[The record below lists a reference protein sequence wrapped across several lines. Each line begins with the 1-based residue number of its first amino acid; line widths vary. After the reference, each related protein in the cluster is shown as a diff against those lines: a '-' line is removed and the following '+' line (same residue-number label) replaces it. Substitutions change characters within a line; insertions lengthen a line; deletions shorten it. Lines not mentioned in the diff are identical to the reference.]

1 MVAIWVILLTA
12 ILLPVA
18 TVLTLVTTF
27 HKTAVDSI
35 YRNVDD
41 VSDSEM
47 PTTITSFQSGPDV
60 VSTIGGSGEGLNCS
74 LPRWTNVFFD
84 HSAEKDSR
92 RHLVLQRFRQ
102 ACVFHDLCYR
112 HGLATYG
119 YNQNDC
125 DRVLQN
131 AAFRLC
137 LYIRNGTGPAASERC
152 QTDSKLVLA
161 GVSLG
166 GADAYRAWGRSTY
179 FEFEPDP
186 WRSQDF
192 SVSRVVA
199 HPFKQV
205 APEKYRDDP
214 DQVILA
220 FRNIRSNLTVTCV
233 TCKGTAFL
241 QSAGN
246 PNDVSPELRS
256 VNIDKIPDEVLKN
269 PDRRLSDTTPIWL
282 PPRRRHAAPHLL
294 IDSAGKHHLIWMSR
308 NNSGDT
314 NACIV
319 VTDAARLLTTTLPKA
334 DFCSREADSPLS
346 MVEIDMFASSPL
358 PMEIPSRTGHS
369 IFATAI
375 SAKNANR
382 DLKFC
387 SRAAS
392 RDIDRGIKGDDQA
405 NCTPFPDPTVADG
418 KALGAFQNFAIIRP
432 GQQIL
437 FARDTEPPGGAW
449 WTSLWQNFFGIE
461 YSPKGQMLLIDV
473 AEPKSEKEPLISNIK
488 KAVRFDIDDR
498 LDPMLPITRTR
509 GDLRFLSLQKTED
522 SVRLRLIDFARDNPK
537 DGNVRLVT
545 KDGDIS
551 LHSSWGF
558 RPVLVLETRE
568 TNARTKLVFSRG
580 EIAPGH
586 GTPATPGFDT
596 ESLRLETLVFEREA
610 AAPSDAP
617 FVKTG
622 GAACTVKY
630 TFNVKLAEYPCYRRF
645 DPERGMRASPAA
657 HMQASQLLAGH
668 FAGRDGHD
676 IAFTDFCLPSEPIIL
691 KPDHG
696 TFVPIVASVG
706 DATDK
711 TREVTC
717 DPLDGNR
724 DVSGPIRHRQM

>member
-1 MVAIWVILLTA
+1 
-12 ILLPVA
+12 
-18 TVLTLVTTF
+18 
-27 HKTAVDSI
+27 
-35 YRNVDD
+35 
-41 VSDSEM
+41 
-47 PTTITSFQSGPDV
+47 
-60 VSTIGGSGEGLNCS
+60 
-74 LPRWTNVFFD
+74 
-84 HSAEKDSR
+84 
-92 RHLVLQRFRQ
+92 
-102 ACVFHDLCYR
+102 
-112 HGLATYG
+112 
-119 YNQNDC
+119 
-125 DRVLQN
+125 
-131 AAFRLC
+131 
-137 LYIRNGTGPAASERC
+137 
-152 QTDSKLVLA
+152 
-161 GVSLG
+161 
-166 GADAYRAWGRSTY
+166 
-179 FEFEPDP
+179 
-186 WRSQDF
+186 
-192 SVSRVVA
+192 
-199 HPFKQV
+199 
-205 APEKYRDDP
+205 
-214 DQVILA
+214 
-220 FRNIRSNLTVTCV
+220 
-233 TCKGTAFL
+233 
-241 QSAGN
+241 
-246 PNDVSPELRS
+246 
-256 VNIDKIPDEVLKN
+256 
-269 PDRRLSDTTPIWL
+269 
-282 PPRRRHAAPHLL
+282 
-294 IDSAGKHHLIWMSR
+294 
-308 NNSGDT
+308 
-314 NACIV
+314 
-319 VTDAARLLTTTLPKA
+319 
-334 DFCSREADSPLS
+334 
-346 MVEIDMFASSPL
+346 
-358 PMEIPSRTGHS
+358 
-369 IFATAI
+369 
-375 SAKNANR
+375 
-382 DLKFC
+382 
-387 SRAAS
+387 
-392 RDIDRGIKGDDQA
+392 
-405 NCTPFPDPTVADG
+405 
-418 KALGAFQNFAIIRP
+418 
-432 GQQIL
+432 
-437 FARDTEPPGGAW
+437 
-449 WTSLWQNFFGIE
+449 
-461 YSPKGQMLLIDV
+461 MLLIDV